1 MTKQYILTAGEVAA
15 LVLLNDSLDDILFR
29 ISEDIPAELREET
42 ETLQGSLQSLLDR
55 LNDRAQGIS
64 A

>member
-15 LVLLNDSLDDILFR
+15 LVLLNDSLDDLLFR
-29 ISEDIPAELREET
+29 MSEDIPVELREET